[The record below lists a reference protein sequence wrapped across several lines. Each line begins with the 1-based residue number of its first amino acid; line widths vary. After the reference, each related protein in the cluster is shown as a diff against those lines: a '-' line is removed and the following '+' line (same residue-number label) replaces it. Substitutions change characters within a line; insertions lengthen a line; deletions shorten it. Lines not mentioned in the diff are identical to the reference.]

1 MGLYTA
7 DLHSRPLMY
16 RITQSVRRT
25 FPNCSQIIEVD
36 VDLRE
41 VDPLLPVV
49 SVSHRHIA
57 GLLTTMLADCSL
69 VGPRCEHVDMRCY
82 RTHEYSGSRFVQRV
96 RAANPLKDCV
106 IFDMFVGASPSR
118 CLCMCFLVQR
128 ELQAAPFRIAPPV
141 STACRATDESLANW
155 LSTDAKCP
163 IVIGLAELSR
173 DVRLS
178 PGGQGLLGYMP
189 SVSRPTKMKK
199 AVWKRLKP
207 VVSQVPLTGMLLTH
221 GAICSAL
228 GCAQAVICLS
238 ETVALSLWSSRG
250 SFSGSHSW
258 ITSLQLPLQVCGLVL
273 C

>member
-7 DLHSRPLMY
+7 NLHAETLMY

-49 SVSHRHIA
+49 SVSHRHLA

-69 VGPRCEHVDMRCY
+69 VGPRCEHIDMRCY

-118 CLCMCFLVQR
+118 CMCFLVQR
-128 ELQAAPFRIAPPV
+128 EFKLPRSALRLLFRLRVVPQMSPWQTGSARMPNAPSLSAWLSCPETCASV
-141 STACRATDESLANW
+141 QGDKVCLVTCRA
-155 LSTDAKCP
+155 
-163 IVIGLAELSR
+163 SR
-173 DVRLS
+173 
-178 PGGQGLLGYMP
+178 
-189 SVSRPTKMKK
+189 
-199 AVWKRLKP
+199 
-207 VVSQVPLTGMLLTH
+207 VP
-221 GAICSAL
+221 
-228 GCAQAVICLS
+228 
-238 ETVALSLWSSRG
+238 RR
-250 SFSGSHSW
+250 
-258 ITSLQLPLQVCGLVL
+258 
-273 C
+273 